1 MTLPPWEYLTQPF
14 DPVFFPDLFSLTWI
28 VSLVLLVVLVVLY
41 NVRTRA
47 LHRHRPFL
55 DLWEWLLW
63 GGLSAFGLVLVAS
76 VFAFE
81 FWLVLLFEIVGLGVL
96 VWIRFFRFP
105 PELEAYQ
112 ARLAKQRYAQR
123 RRLARPEATIRQR
136 PVRRSRRRR

>member
-1 MTLPPWEYLTQPF
+1 
-14 DPVFFPDLFSLTWI
+14 
-28 VSLVLLVVLVVLY
+28 
-41 NVRTRA
+41 
-47 LHRHRPFL
+47 
-55 DLWEWLLW
+55 
-63 GGLSAFGLVLVAS
+63 VLVAT

-123 RRLARPEATIRQR
+123 RRVSRPEATIRQR